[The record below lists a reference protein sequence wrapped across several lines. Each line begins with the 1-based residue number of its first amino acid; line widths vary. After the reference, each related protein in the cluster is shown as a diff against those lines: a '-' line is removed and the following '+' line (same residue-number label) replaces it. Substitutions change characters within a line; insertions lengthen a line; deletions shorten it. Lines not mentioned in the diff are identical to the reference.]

1 MQDFSYIHHFES
13 HFGSSNGF
21 KQISHRLDSRLLYF
35 GTNVCVL
42 LATDLRTVLEL
53 ISYMDITGI
62 VLQKVSRSSNP

>member
-13 HFGSSNGF
+13 HFGSS
-21 KQISHRLDSRLLYF
+21 SRLSKSVTDLNSRLLYF

-42 LATDLRTVLEL
+42 LVTDLSPVLEL
-53 ISYMDITGI
+53 KSYMDITGI